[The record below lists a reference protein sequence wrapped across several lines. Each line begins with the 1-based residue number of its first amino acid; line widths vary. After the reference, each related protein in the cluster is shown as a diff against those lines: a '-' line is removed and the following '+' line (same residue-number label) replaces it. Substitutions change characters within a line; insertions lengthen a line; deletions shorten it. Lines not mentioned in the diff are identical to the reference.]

1 MLASLLMMTLA
12 GCETSSEA
20 VRADYLPPMPAD
32 LQRQCADPGV
42 QIGRDARAVIAR
54 HRQSLA
60 ECRNR
65 HRDTVQFYKQVRGAR
80 VRAGQ

>member
-1 MLASLLMMTLA
+1 MLASSLMMTLA
-12 GCETSSEA
+12 GCKSSGELVA
-20 VRADYLPPMPAD
+20 AAQLPPMPAD

-42 QIGRDARAVIAR
+42 QTGRDARAVIAR

-65 HRDTVQFYKQVRGAR
+65 HRDTVQFYKQVRGVR